1 MKTLT
6 LSKSTISNAIVT
18 NRKYF
23 GTDTYLCVNSAT
35 GEISCEPTGTP
46 LLNLK
51 GWVQVRKEGLPPST
65 DAEQFKSL
73 YHRNL
78 PIKLMQKALETTGF
92 YLEIL
97 DDDEVAKNI
106 LDKYLKQ

>member
-6 LSKSTISNAIVT
+6 LSKSTISKAIVT
-18 NRKYF
+18 NRKFF
-23 GTDTYLCVNSAT
+23 GTDTYLGVNPAT
-35 GEISCEPTGTP
+35 RELSCLSTARP

-65 DAEQFKSL
+65 DAELFKSL

-92 YLEIL
+92 YLEVL

-106 LDKYLKQ
+106 LEKYLKQ